1 MSDIL
6 KIEPIDN
13 WLKKNNWAIYNHQI
27 ETLKLSENGYDVLLV
42 APTGG
47 GKTLAGFLPSLND
60 LINNKP
66 KKNNLHTLYIS
77 PLKALTIDVHR
88 NLTSP
93 IEDQG
98 LDIRVETRT
107 GDTSA
112 YKKNRQKV
120 LPPDMLMTTPE
131 SLALLLSNKESKDY
145 FKNLKYLVIDEI
157 HTLVNTKRGD
167 LLSLNLSRI
176 NSISPDCKRIGLS
189 ATVKNKNAVLKFL
202 TSKKKAKTLNV
213 EETSVPKIDILE
225 TNNRVPWSGHM
236 ASYAI
241 RDIYQKIKKSS
252 LTIVFV
258 NTRAQA
264 ELVFNKLW
272 QENDNNLRIAI
283 HHGSLEKEI
292 RRKVESLM
300 SLGKIDCVVATS
312 SLDLGIDWGDVD
324 LVVQIGSPK
333 GISRFLQRIGR
344 SNHRFDEPSNAL
356 LVPSNRFEYLE
367 CLSAINSIKN
377 KLLDETKEKKGSLD
391 VLAQH
396 ILGVACSE
404 PFQVD
409 ELYNQV
415 INAWPYRNLTKIK
428 FFEVLEFVKNGGY
441 SLKHYEQYS
450 KIGVNKDKFYAIKNK
465 SIRNRYRLNVGTI
478 VESYMLKVKLGNR
491 TLGQVEE
498 WFIEGLNEGDTFLF
512 SGRVLEYQS
521 ISNNNVIV
529 KSTSHTQPK
538 IPSYAGGRLPLST
551 ELSIEVRKLLS
562 KNQSWKNF
570 PNQINEWLK
579 LQSKFSNLPSLNGLL
594 VETFPRLMR
603 GKKRFFLICYT
614 FEGRNANQTLG
625 FLMSK
630 KMQRIG
636 YKPISFVATDYAL
649 AIWSINEVT
658 DVNIILNDDLMLDD
672 LYEWLEETPL
682 LKKNFRDA
690 AIISGLIERSI
701 PGQKKTGKQVLFN
714 SDLIF
719 NVLKKHEPKHL
730 LLEVAREDSYR
741 GLIDLDRLSEFLKRI
756 KKNIA
761 HEKLDRISPLAVPL
775 ILEINRQTIDKSEME
790 EYLLEELENEMLSEV
805 GLN

>member
-562 KNQSWKNF
+562 KKQFWKNF

-756 KKNIA
+756 EKNIT

>member
-6 KIEPIDN
+6 KIEPIYN

-66 KKNNLHTLYIS
+66 KKNKLHTLYIS

-98 LDIRVETRT
+98 LNIRVETRT

-120 LPPDMLMTTPE
+120 LPPHMLMTTPE

-145 FKNLKYLVIDEI
+145 FKDLKYLVIDEI

-176 NSISPDCKRIGLS
+176 NSISPDCKKIGLS
-189 ATVKNKNAVLKFL
+189 ATVKNKNTVLKFL

-225 TNNRVPWSGHM
+225 TINRVPWSGHM

-272 QENDNNLRIAI
+272 QENENNLRIAI

-300 SLGKIDCVVATS
+300 SSGKIDCVVATS

-377 KLLDETKEKKGSLD
+377 KLLDETKEKQGSLD

-450 KIGVNKDKFYAIKNK
+450 KIGVNKNKFYAIKNK
-465 SIRNRYRLNVGTI
+465 SVRNRYRLNVGTI

-529 KSTSHTQPK
+529 RSTSHTQPK

-562 KNQSWKNF
+562 KKQFWKNF

-579 LQSKFSNLPSLNGLL
+579 LQSQFSNLPSLNGLL

-649 AIWSINEVT
+649 AIWSINEVI

-690 AIISGLIERSI
+690 AIISGLIERSV

-741 GLIDLDRLSEFLKRI
+741 GLIDLDRLSDFLKRI
-756 KKNIA
+756 EKNIT

-790 EYLLEELENEMLSEV
+790 EYLLEELENETLSEV
-805 GLN
+805 GLS

>member
-6 KIEPIDN
+6 KIEPIYN

-66 KKNNLHTLYIS
+66 KKNKLHTLYIS

-120 LPPDMLMTTPE
+120 LPPHMLMTTPE

-145 FKNLKYLVIDEI
+145 FKDLKYLVIDEI

-176 NSISPDCKRIGLS
+176 NSISPDCKKIGLS

-272 QENDNNLRIAI
+272 QENENNLRIAI

-300 SLGKIDCVVATS
+300 SSGKIDCVVATS

-377 KLLDETKEKKGSLD
+377 KLLDETKEKQGSLD

-450 KIGVNKDKFYAIKNK
+450 KIGVNKNKFYAIKNK
-465 SIRNRYRLNVGTI
+465 SVRNRYRLNVGTI

-529 KSTSHTQPK
+529 RSTSHTQPK

-562 KNQSWKNF
+562 KKQFWKNF

-579 LQSKFSNLPSLNGLL
+579 LQSQFSNLPSLNGLL

-649 AIWSINEVT
+649 AIWSINEVI

-741 GLIDLDRLSEFLKRI
+741 GLIDLDRLSDFLKRI
-756 KKNIA
+756 EKNIT

-790 EYLLEELENEMLSEV
+790 EYLLEELENETLSEV
-805 GLN
+805 GLS

>member
-6 KIEPIDN
+6 KIEPIYN

-66 KKNNLHTLYIS
+66 KKNKLHTLYIS

-120 LPPDMLMTTPE
+120 LPPHMLMTTPE

-145 FKNLKYLVIDEI
+145 FKDLKYLVIDEI

-176 NSISPDCKRIGLS
+176 NSISPDCKKIGLS

-272 QENDNNLRIAI
+272 QENENNLRIAI

-300 SLGKIDCVVATS
+300 SSGKIDCVVATS

-377 KLLDETKEKKGSLD
+377 KLLDETKEKQGSLD

-465 SIRNRYRLNVGTI
+465 SVRNRYRLNVGTI

-529 KSTSHTQPK
+529 RSTSHTQPK

-562 KNQSWKNF
+562 KKQFWKNF

-579 LQSKFSNLPSLNGLL
+579 LQSQFSNLPSLNGLL

-649 AIWSINEVT
+649 AIWSINEVI

-741 GLIDLDRLSEFLKRI
+741 GLIDLDRLSDFLKRI
-756 KKNIA
+756 EKNIT

-790 EYLLEELENEMLSEV
+790 EYLLEELENETLSEV
-805 GLN
+805 GLS

>member
-189 ATVKNKNAVLKFL
+189 ATVKNKIATLKFL
-202 TSKKKAKTLNV
+202 TPKKKAKTLNV

-521 ISNNNVIV
+521 ISNNSVIV

-562 KNQSWKNF
+562 KKKFWKNF

-756 KKNIA
+756 EKDIT

>member
-1 MSDIL
+1 
-6 KIEPIDN
+6 
-13 WLKKNNWAIYNHQI
+13 
-27 ETLKLSENGYDVLLV
+27 
-42 APTGG
+42 
-47 GKTLAGFLPSLND
+47 
-60 LINNKP
+60 
-66 KKNNLHTLYIS
+66 
-77 PLKALTIDVHR
+77 
-88 NLTSP
+88 
-93 IEDQG
+93 
-98 LDIRVETRT
+98 
-107 GDTSA
+107 
-112 YKKNRQKV
+112 
-120 LPPDMLMTTPE
+120 MLMTTPE

-202 TSKKKAKTLNV
+202 TSKKKSKTLNV

-324 LVVQIGSPK
+324 LVIQIGSPK

-367 CLSAINSIKN
+367 CLSAIKSIKA
-377 KLLDETKEKKGSLD
+377 KLIDGVDDKEGSLD

-396 ILGVACSE
+396 ILGVACSN
-404 PFQVD
+404 PFEVS
-409 ELYNQV
+409 ELYEQ
-415 INAWPYRNLTKIK
+415 IKKSWPYKHLTKQK
-428 FFEVLEFVKNGGY
+428 FLEVLEFVKNGGY

-450 KIGVNKDKFYAIKNK
+450 KIGLNKNNKYTIANKNV
-465 SIRNRYRLNVGTI
+465 RNKYRLNVGTI

-529 KSTSHTQPK
+529 RSSSHTQPK

-551 ELSIEVRKLLS
+551 ELSIEVRKLMS
-562 KNQSWKNF
+562 KKQFWKNF

-636 YKPISFVATDYAL
+636 YKPINFVATDYAL

-719 NVLKKHEPKHL
+719 NVLKKHEPNHL

-756 KKNIA
+756 EKNIT
-761 HEKLDRISPLAVPL
+761 HQKLERISPLAVPL

-790 EYLLEELENEMLSEV
+790 EYFLEELENEILSEV

>member
-66 KKNNLHTLYIS
+66 KKNYLHTLYIS

-176 NSISPDCKRIGLS
+176 SSISPDCKRIGLS

-562 KNQSWKNF
+562 KKQFWKNF

-756 KKNIA
+756 EKNIA

>member
-176 NSISPDCKRIGLS
+176 SSISPDCKRIGLS

-562 KNQSWKNF
+562 KKKFWKNF

-756 KKNIA
+756 EKNVT

>member
-551 ELSIEVRKLLS
+551 ELSIEVRKLLN
-562 KNQSWKNF
+562 KKQSWKNY

-579 LQSKFSNLPSLNGLL
+579 LQSKFSNLPPLNGLL

-756 KKNIA
+756 EKNIA

>member
-6 KIEPIDN
+6 KIEPIYN

-27 ETLKLSENGYDVLLV
+27 ETLKLSENSYDVLLV

-60 LINNKP
+60 LINNEP
-66 KKNNLHTLYIS
+66 KKNKLHTLYIS

-120 LPPDMLMTTPE
+120 LPPHMLMTTPE

-145 FKNLKYLVIDEI
+145 FKDLKYLVIDEI

-176 NSISPDCKRIGLS
+176 NSISPDCKKIGLS

-272 QENDNNLRIAI
+272 QENENNLRIAI

-300 SLGKIDCVVATS
+300 SSGKIDCVVATS

-377 KLLDETKEKKGSLD
+377 KLLDETKEKRGSLD

-409 ELYNQV
+409 ELYTQV

-465 SIRNRYRLNVGTI
+465 SVRNRYRLNVGTI

-529 KSTSHTQPK
+529 RSTSHTQPK

-562 KNQSWKNF
+562 KRQFWKNF

-579 LQSKFSNLPSLNGLL
+579 LQSQFSNLPSLNGLL

-649 AIWSINEVT
+649 AIWSINEVI

-756 KKNIA
+756 EKNIT

-790 EYLLEELENEMLSEV
+790 EYLLEELENETLSEV
-805 GLN
+805 GLS

>member
-176 NSISPDCKRIGLS
+176 SSISPDCKRIGLS

-551 ELSIEVRKLLS
+551 ELSIEVRKLLN
-562 KNQSWKNF
+562 KKQFWKNF

-756 KKNIA
+756 EKNIA

>member
-66 KKNNLHTLYIS
+66 KENNLHTLYIS

-189 ATVKNKNAVLKFL
+189 ATIKNKNAVLKFL
-202 TSKKKAKTLNV
+202 TSNKKAKTLNV

-241 RDIYQKIKKSS
+241 GDIYQKIKKSS

-264 ELVFNKLW
+264 ELIFNKLW

-450 KIGVNKDKFYAIKNK
+450 KIGLNKDKFYTIKNK
-465 SIRNRYRLNVGTI
+465 SVRNRYRLNVGTI
-478 VESYMLKVKLGNR
+478 VESYMLKVKLGNK

-529 KSTSHTQPK
+529 KSTRHTQPK

-551 ELSIEVRKLLS
+551 ELSIEVRKLLN
-562 KNQSWKNF
+562 KKQFWKNF

-594 VETFPRLMR
+594 VETFPRLIR

-649 AIWSINEVT
+649 AIWSINEVI

-756 KKNIA
+756 EKNIT

-775 ILEINRQTIDKSEME
+775 ILEINRQTIDKSELE

>member
-60 LINNKP
+60 LINNKQ

-176 NSISPDCKRIGLS
+176 SSISPDCKRIGLS

-562 KNQSWKNF
+562 KKKFWKNF

-756 KKNIA
+756 EKNIA

>member
-176 NSISPDCKRIGLS
+176 SSISPDCKRIGLS
-189 ATVKNKNAVLKFL
+189 ATVKNKNSVLKFL

-465 SIRNRYRLNVGTI
+465 SVRNRYRLNVGTI

-521 ISNNNVIV
+521 ISNNSVIV
-529 KSTSHTQPK
+529 KSTSHKQPK

-562 KNQSWKNF
+562 KKKFWKNF

-756 KKNIA
+756 EKNIA

>member
-176 NSISPDCKRIGLS
+176 SSISPDCKRIGLS

-512 SGRVLEYQS
+512 SGRVLEYQT
-521 ISNNNVIV
+521 ITNNNVIV

-562 KNQSWKNF
+562 KKKFWKNF

-756 KKNIA
+756 EKNIA

>member
-6 KIEPIDN
+6 KIEPIYN

-27 ETLKLSENGYDVLLV
+27 ETLKLSDNGYDVLLV

-60 LINNKP
+60 LINNKQ
-66 KKNNLHTLYIS
+66 KKNKLHTLYIS

-145 FKNLKYLVIDEI
+145 FKNLKYLIIDEI

-176 NSISPDCKRIGLS
+176 NSISPDCKKIGLS

-300 SLGKIDCVVATS
+300 SSGKIDCVVATS
-312 SLDLGIDWGDVD
+312 SLDLGIDWAKID
-324 LVVQIGSPK
+324 LVIQVGAPK
-333 GISRFLQRIGR
+333 GVSRLLQRIGR
-344 SNHRFDEPSNAL
+344 SNHTLNKPSKAL
-356 LVPSNRFEYLE
+356 LVPGNRFEYLE
-367 CLSAINSIKN
+367 CL
-377 KLLDETKEKKGSLD
+377 
-391 VLAQH
+391 
-396 ILGVACSE
+396 
-404 PFQVD
+404 
-409 ELYNQV
+409 
-415 INAWPYRNLTKIK
+415 
-428 FFEVLEFVKNGGY
+428 
-441 SLKHYEQYS
+441 
-450 KIGVNKDKFYAIKNK
+450 
-465 SIRNRYRLNVGTI
+465 
-478 VESYMLKVKLGNR
+478 
-491 TLGQVEE
+491 
-498 WFIEGLNEGDTFLF
+498 
-512 SGRVLEYQS
+512 
-521 ISNNNVIV
+521 
-529 KSTSHTQPK
+529 
-538 IPSYAGGRLPLST
+538 
-551 ELSIEVRKLLS
+551 
-562 KNQSWKNF
+562 
-570 PNQINEWLK
+570 
-579 LQSKFSNLPSLNGLL
+579 
-594 VETFPRLMR
+594 
-603 GKKRFFLICYT
+603 
-614 FEGRNANQTLG
+614 
-625 FLMSK
+625 
-630 KMQRIG
+630 
-636 YKPISFVATDYAL
+636 
-649 AIWSINEVT
+649 
-658 DVNIILNDDLMLDD
+658 
-672 LYEWLEETPL
+672 
-682 LKKNFRDA
+682 
-690 AIISGLIERSI
+690 
-701 PGQKKTGKQVLFN
+701 
-714 SDLIF
+714 
-719 NVLKKHEPKHL
+719 
-730 LLEVAREDSYR
+730 
-741 GLIDLDRLSEFLKRI
+741 
-756 KKNIA
+756 
-761 HEKLDRISPLAVPL
+761 
-775 ILEINRQTIDKSEME
+775 
-790 EYLLEELENEMLSEV
+790 EYLKCC
-805 GLN
+805 GII

>member
-377 KLLDETKEKKGSLD
+377 KLLDETKEKLGNLD

-521 ISNNNVIV
+521 ISNNSVIV

-538 IPSYAGGRLPLST
+538 IPSYAGGRLPLCT

-562 KNQSWKNF
+562 KKKFWKNF

-790 EYLLEELENEMLSEV
+790 EYLLEELENEMLIEV